1 MQPLHFSCMKYNR
14 NLPFLGLALVL
25 LVSLASPSSSCTEQE
40 KRSLLQFL
48 VGLSQ
53 NGGLTASWQHGTDCC
68 QWEGITCSRDKIV
81 TDVLLASRGLQGHIT
96 PSLGNL
102 TGLLRLNL
110 SNNLLS
116 GGLPQELMVS
126 GSIIIIDVSFNQ
138 LEGHLQELSSSTP
151 ARPLQVLNISSNLL
165 TGTLPTTT
173 WKAMENLIALNA
185 SNNSFT
191 GPIPSEFCNSS
202 SSFAVLD
209 LCFNQF
215 SGRIPPG
222 LGSCSRLIVLKAG
235 RNNLSGTLP
244 DELFNANS
252 LECLSFPKN
261 ELQGTLEGAHILKLN
276 NLTTLDLGENNFSGK
291 IPESIGY
298 LQRLEE
304 LYLNNNNMSGELPST
319 LSNCRN
325 LLTIDLKSNSFSGE
339 LVKVNFS
346 NLPNLKTLDLMRNS
360 FSGKIPESIY
370 SCSNLIAL
378 RLSSNKFHGQL
389 SETIGNLKSLA
400 FLSLAKNSMENITSA
415 LQILSSSKN
424 LTTLLIGGNFKN
436 ESIPED
442 DIIDG
447 FENLQ
452 VLGIEGCQLL
462 GKIPLWISTLGN
474 LEASCREHEKTS
486 LLQFLAGTS
495 SDGGLKASWQN
506 GTDCCTWEG
515 IICGT
520 DGTVT
525 DVLLASKGLEG
536 SISPSLGEL
545 TGLLRLNLS
554 QNSLSGG
561 LPLELVSSS
570 SIIVIDVSFNLLNGN
585 MQELPSSAAGRP
597 LQVLNISSNLFTGQF
612 PSTTWRAMENLIALN
627 VSNNSLTGRIPTHFC
642 KSSPSLEVLELDY
655 NRFSGSIPLEVGT
668 CSKLRVLNAGQN
680 NLNET
685 LPDEL
690 FNATSLQ
697 HLSLPNNA
705 LHVVLDGAHIM
716 NLRNLI
722 TFDLGGN
729 NFSGKIPDSI
739 GQLKRLEK
747 LHLNNN
753 MMSGELP
760 SALSICSNLI
770 TIDLKSNYF
779 NGELSKVN
787 FSTLSNLRT
796 LDLHDN
802 NFTGAIP
809 ESIYSCSS
817 LIVLRLSVNHF
828 HGEIS
833 SRIGNLKYLSF
844 FSIGNNNITNI
855 ANALH
860 VLKQCQNLKTLLIG
874 HNFRGES
881 MPEDYTVE
889 GLENL
894 QVLDIRN
901 CQLFGKMPIW
911 ISKLENLE
919 MLILSNNQ
927 LTGSVPAWI
936 KALSNLFYLDI
947 SSNSIT
953 GEIPIA
959 LMDMPMLKSEKTEAH
974 LDPRVS
980 ELPAQ
985 ATPSLQ
991 YRIQT
996 TFPRALDLSNN
1007 RLTGEIPLE
1016 IGQLKVIASLNLS
1029 FNGLTGQIP
1038 EPISN
1043 LTYLQVLDLS
1053 RNNLT
1058 CTIPAALNKLHFL
1071 SAFNISNNDLGGP
1084 IPSGGQFNAFSPS
1097 SFNGNTKLCGP
1108 ILRRS
1113 CDSAEGFPPCSSA
1126 TQGRGKRK
1134 RYKTILLATF
1144 PALISLIL
1152 VAWILMFRQESKN
1165 SKSIN
1170 TVRVT
1175 QANVFSVW
1183 SFDGANVFKQIVE
1196 ATNDFSEIH
1205 CIGTGGYGSVYKA
1218 TLATCEIF
1226 AVKKIHMIEDECCIN
1241 ESMFN
1246 REIDAL
1252 VQIRHRNIV
1261 KLFGYCS
1268 SIKGRF
1274 LIYEYME
1281 RGSLAETLKTN
1292 ERAIE
1297 LNWKRRINIALDVV
1311 HALAYMHHDC
1321 LSPIVHRDITSNNIL
1336 LDVEFRAFISD
1347 FGTAKILNV
1356 NSPNLTRLVGTK
1368 GYIAPELAY
1377 TENVTEKCDVYSF
1390 GVLVLELFMGS
1401 HPGNLLSSIYL
1412 TTNKNDVCLK
1422 DLLDSRLELQ
1432 DAETAKEIYTVLS
1445 VAVQCLEPN
1454 PSSRPTA
1461 RRASDE
1467 LSAGIKICDDHHVD
1481 YLHAVLNIPVQ

>member
-1 MQPLHFSCMKYNR
+1 MRQQPHSLCKRRRSNGIPV
-14 NLPFLGLALVL
+14 PFLGPALVAVVL
-25 LVSLASPSSSCTEQE
+25 LCLAAPISSCTEQ
-40 KRSLLQFL
+40 
-48 VGLSQ
+48 
-53 NGGLTASWQHGTDCC
+53 
-68 QWEGITCSRDKIV
+68 DKI
-81 TDVLLASRGLQGHIT
+81 
-96 PSLGNL
+96 
-102 TGLLRLNL
+102 
-110 SNNLLS
+110 
-116 GGLPQELMVS
+116 
-126 GSIIIIDVSFNQ
+126 
-138 LEGHLQELSSSTP
+138 
-151 ARPLQVLNISSNLL
+151 
-165 TGTLPTTT
+165 
-173 WKAMENLIALNA
+173 
-185 SNNSFT
+185 
-191 GPIPSEFCNSS
+191 
-202 SSFAVLD
+202 
-209 LCFNQF
+209 
-215 SGRIPPG
+215 
-222 LGSCSRLIVLKAG
+222 
-235 RNNLSGTLP
+235 
-244 DELFNANS
+244 
-252 LECLSFPKN
+252 
-261 ELQGTLEGAHILKLN
+261 
-276 NLTTLDLGENNFSGK
+276 
-291 IPESIGY
+291 
-298 LQRLEE
+298 
-304 LYLNNNNMSGELPST
+304 
-319 LSNCRN
+319 
-325 LLTIDLKSNSFSGE
+325 
-339 LVKVNFS
+339 
-346 NLPNLKTLDLMRNS
+346 
-360 FSGKIPESIY
+360 
-370 SCSNLIAL
+370 
-378 RLSSNKFHGQL
+378 
-389 SETIGNLKSLA
+389 
-400 FLSLAKNSMENITSA
+400 
-415 LQILSSSKN
+415 
-424 LTTLLIGGNFKN
+424 
-436 ESIPED
+436 
-442 DIIDG
+442 
-447 FENLQ
+447 
-452 VLGIEGCQLL
+452 
-462 GKIPLWISTLGN
+462 
-474 LEASCREHEKTS
+474 S

-495 SDGGLKASWQN
+495 SDGGLKALWQN

-515 IICGT
+515 IICDT
-520 DGTVT
+520 DRTVT

-545 TGLLRLNLS
+545 RGLLRLNLS

-585 MQELPSSAAGRP
+585 MLELPSSTAGHP

-627 VSNNSLTGRIPTHFC
+627 ASNNSFTGRIPTHFC
-642 KSSPSLEVLELDY
+642 ESSPSLEVLELDY

-668 CSKLRVLNAGQN
+668 CSRLRVLNAGQN
-680 NLNET
+680 NLNGT
-685 LPDEL
+685 LPEEL

-705 LHVVLDGAHIM
+705 LHGVLDGAHIM

-760 SALSICSNLI
+760 SALSSCSNLI

-817 LIVLRLSVNHF
+817 LVVLRLSVNRF
-828 HGEIS
+828 HGELS
-833 SRIGNLKYLSF
+833 SRIENLKYLSF
-844 FSIGNNNITNI
+844 LSIGNNNITNI

-881 MPEDYTVE
+881 MPEDDTVE

-894 QVLDIRN
+894 QVLDIGD
-901 CQLFGKMPIW
+901 CQLFGEMPIW
-911 ISKLENLE
+911 ISKLEKLE

-936 KALSNLFYLDI
+936 KTLSNLFYLDI

-974 LDPRVS
+974 LDPRAS

-996 TFPRALDLSNN
+996 AFPRALDLSNN
-1007 RLTGEIPLE
+1007 KLTGEIPLE

-1029 FNGLTGQIP
+1029 FNDLTGQIP
-1038 EPISN
+1038 EPICN
-1043 LTYLQVLDLS
+1043 LTDLQVLDLS

-1058 CTIPAALNKLHFL
+1058 CTIPAALNKLNFL

-1084 IPSGGQFNAFSPS
+1084 IPSGGQFNTFQRS

-1113 CDSAEGFPPCSSA
+1113 CGLAEGLPSCSSE

-1134 RYKTILLATF
+1134 RYKTILLATV
-1144 PALISLIL
+1144 PALISLVL
-1152 VAWILMFRQESKN
+1152 VALILMFRQEKKK

-1170 TVRVT
+1170 TARVT
-1175 QANVFSVW
+1175 QANAFSVW
-1183 SFDGANVFKQIVE
+1183 SFNGANVFKQIVE

-1281 RGSLAETLKTN
+1281 RGNLAETLKTN

-1297 LNWKRRINIALDVV
+1297 LNWKRRINIALDVL

-1321 LSPIVHRDITSNNIL
+1321 FSPIVHRDITSNNIL
-1336 LDVEFRAFISD
+1336 LDGEFRAFISD

-1422 DLLDSRLELQ
+1422 DLLDSRLELE
-1432 DAETAKEIYTVLS
+1432 DTETAREIYIVLS

-1454 PSSRPTA
+1454 PSRRPTA

-1467 LSAGIKICDDHHVD
+1467 LSAGIKTRDDHHVY
-1481 YLHAVLNIPVQ
+1481 YLHAVLTIPSQ